1 MKPNTTKPTKTPSN
15 LKSYVLQRKLD
26 LLSRV
31 YYMIANTQWN
41 INQSDALEALLD
53 KFLDL
58 SNGLG
63 EENLKKEE
71 MKLKNILKK

>member
-1 MKPNTTKPTKTPSN
+1 
-15 LKSYVLQRKLD
+15 
-26 LLSRV
+26 
-31 YYMIANTQWN
+31 MIANTQWN